1 MQMKLFFFRI
11 LFLVKNTLM
20 FFTKKKVRFV
30 FLNKQSLFKAKEKNQ
45 VHYFCSIK
53 RGFEHYNNGLTY
65 RGNEIAIS
73 YGIDKIEFNKNDMVI
88 DCGAN
93 VGDLFLYLKD
103 KINHSNFFAVE
114 PSSLEFKALVHN
126 TPNAKNLNIALADK
140 DGESDFFVSIRKADS
155 SLIEPKRFTEK
166 ITVKTTTIDYLF
178 KNFDLTNIKLLKLEA
193 EGFEPEILEGAKNS
207 IKYINYVAIDGGY
220 ERGIKQEE
228 TFTKLTNRLI
238 ENGFSIIF
246 VNFKF
251 GRALFIN
258 NLF

>member
-1 MQMKLFFFRI
+1 MKSFSFRI
-11 LFLVKNTLM
+11 LFLVKNILL
-20 FFTKKKVRFV
+20 FFTKKNVKFI
-30 FLNKQSLFKAKEKNQ
+30 FLNKQNLFKVKEKNQ
-45 VHYFCSIK
+45 THHFCSIK
-53 RGFEHYNNGLTY
+53 RGFEHYNRGLIH

-73 YGIDKIEFNKNDMVI
+73 YGINKIEFNKNDMVI

-93 VGDLFLYLKD
+93 VGDLFLYLRD
-103 KINHSNFFAVE
+103 KINHRNFLAVE
-114 PSSLEFKALVHN
+114 PSSLEFEALVLN

-140 DGESDFFVSIRKADS
+140 DGESEFFVSNRKADS

-166 ITVKTTTIDYLF
+166 ITVKTTTIDSLF
-178 KNFDLTNIKLLKLEA
+178 KNYNLTNIKLLKLEA

-207 IKYINYVAIDGGY
+207 IKNIHYIAIDGGY

-228 TFTKLTNRLI
+228 TFTKLTNLLI

-258 NLF
+258 NHF